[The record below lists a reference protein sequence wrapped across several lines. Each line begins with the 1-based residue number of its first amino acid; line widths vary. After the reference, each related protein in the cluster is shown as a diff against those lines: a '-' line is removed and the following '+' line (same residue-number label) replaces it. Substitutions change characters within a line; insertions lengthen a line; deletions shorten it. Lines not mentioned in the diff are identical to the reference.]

1 MNQKDLLD
9 IIPECYADTN
19 FVECLLNTKNVNHQ
33 KSCNKVTGI
42 MQQGKLKDG
51 FALGIIDDDKHK
63 SDYTKQ
69 FRVIVSTTSFDVLK
83 HNIRSH
89 YLVYIK
95 PAIEGFIL
103 NSAKEIGLDLNRAG
117 YPDTLEGLKN
127 ITKHQLSKNDPYLR
141 NLFKALK
148 ESPSCIALRSVIQY
162 LYANKYNATDEEI
175 KKSAR

>member
-1 MNQKDLLD
+1 MNQYEMMDV
-9 IIPECYADTN
+9 IPECYADTN
-19 FVECLLNTKNVNHQ
+19 FVECLLNVKNVNHQ

-69 FRVIVSTTSFDVLK
+69 FHVVASTSSFDVLK
-83 HNIRSH
+83 HNSRSH

-103 NSAKEIGLDLNRAG
+103 SSAKEIGLDLSNAG
-117 YPDTLEGLKN
+117 YPDTLEGLKK
-127 ITKHQLSKNDPYLR
+127 ITKNQLSKNDPYLR
-141 NLFKALK
+141 NLFKVLK
-148 ESPSCIALRSVIQY
+148 GSPTCTVLRSVILY
-162 LYANKYNATDEEI
+162 LHTNKYNATEDKI
-175 KKSAR
+175 KSLVI